1 MTISLIKLPYSR
13 DALAPHISDETL
25 KFHHGK
31 HHKGY
36 VDKTNEAIE
45 GTDLADSSLNEIVRA
60 AKKNR
65 DRDLFNN
72 AAQAWNHGLYWHSLS
87 PGKSA
92 PSDSLRSAIDSS
104 FGSMDKMKD
113 ALKEEAT
120 GHFASGWAWLVA
132 VGGSLKVVTTHDAGT
147 ALTMRG
153 NPLLT
158 IDVWEHAYY
167 LDRQNARDA
176 YVGKVVDKLLNWQF
190 ASENYERGEAWSY
203 PG

>member
-1 MTISLIKLPYSR
+1 MTISLIKLPYGR
-13 DALAPHISDETL
+13 DALAPHISGETL

-45 GTDLADSSLNEIVRA
+45 GGPLADAALNDIVKT
-60 AKKNR
+60 AKQNR
-65 DRDLFNN
+65 EHDLFNN
-72 AAQAWNHGLYWHSLS
+72 AAQAWNHGFYWHSLS
-87 PGKSA
+87 PEKTA
-92 PSDSLRSAIDSS
+92 PSDGLRAAINSS
-104 FGSMDKMKD
+104 FGSMDKLRD
-113 ALKEEAT
+113 ALKQEAT

-132 VGGSLKVVTTHDAGT
+132 IGNSLKVVSTHDADT
-147 ALTMRG
+147 ALTMRA

-190 ASENYERGEAWSY
+190 ASENLERGTAWSY
-203 PG
+203 PA